1 MSRGRLIPPSER
13 KNHVQRV
20 AQKNQQ
26 LNILKKGGIGR
37 DRISINIPKGKKE
50 EYKAHAAKRGKS
62 LSRLIM
68 DLLEDDMEI
77 SGKE

>member
-1 MSRGRLIPPSER
+1 MYNESSKRATKKYI
-13 KNHVQRV
+13 KN
-20 AQKNQQ
+20 K
-26 LNILKKGGIGR
+26 R
-37 DRISINIPKGKKE
+37 DRLEINIPKGKKE

-62 LSRLIM
+62 LTRLMM

>member
-1 MSRGRLIPPSER
+1 MYNESR
-13 KNHVQRV
+13 
-20 AQKNQQ
+20 
-26 LNILKKGGIGR
+26 KKSTAKYIKEKR

-62 LSRLIM
+62 LTRLMM

>member
-1 MSRGRLIPPSER
+1 MSRGRLPNRPQKGKTMYNESRKKSTIKYIKER
-13 KNHVQRV
+13 
-20 AQKNQQ
+20 
-26 LNILKKGGIGR
+26 R